1 MGCLP
6 DDKALGVKWNTEKDT
21 LGFTIKFVEKPST
34 RHGLLS
40 MLSSIYDPL
49 GLGAPFMLKGRQIV
63 QQLCQEKLQW
73 DEQIDERSAY
83 EWLKWKNNLLTLENV
98 TVPRC
103 YKPKD
108 FGKNITYSLHHFSDA
123 SESGYGQTSYLRMEN
138 ENGDIHC
145 SLIFGKSRMAPVKY
159 VSIPR
164 LEFTAATL
172 SVKISKM
179 LKEELDIHTTSESF
193 WTDSQVVLSYI
204 NNESQRIKVFVANLV
219 QFI

>member
-1 MGCLP
+1 
-6 DDKALGVKWNTEKDT
+6 
-21 LGFTIKFVEKPST
+21 
-34 RHGLLS
+34 

-49 GLGAPFMLKGRQIV
+49 GLGAPFMLKGRQII

-123 SESGYGQTSYLRMEN
+123 SEV
-138 ENGDIHC
+138 D
-145 SLIFGKSRMAPVKY
+145 MAKPAILGWKMKMGIY
-159 VSIPR
+159 
-164 LEFTAATL
+164 TAL
-172 SVKISKM
+172 
-179 LKEELDIHTTSESF
+179 
-193 WTDSQVVLSYI
+193 
-204 NNESQRIKVFVANLV
+204 
-219 QFI
+219 